1 MLALNWGPMK
11 TGYDELPWWGLT
23 APGWWVQ
30 PDRCLID
37 EQFALGSS
45 GRRRSHD
52 GGWLKDK
59 PPNQMVWLGG
69 QSLRLPLLSNGFR
82 CTKVT
87 LHCNIV
93 LQYWR
98 TTVTVHHKRRAP

>member
-1 MLALNWGPMK
+1 VLALNWGPTK

-45 GRRRSHD
+45 GRRRSHG

-59 PPNQMVWLGG
+59 PPKSVVGWVGKVYG
-69 QSLRLPLLSNGFR
+69 SLYCLTVF
-82 CTKVT
+82 
-87 LHCNIV
+87 
-93 LQYWR
+93 
-98 TTVTVHHKRRAP
+98 TVTKLHFNCNKCYSNEG

>member
-1 MLALNWGPMK
+1 M
-11 TGYDELPWWGLT
+11 PWWGLT

-59 PPNQMVWLGG
+59 TSNQMFGWVG
-69 QSLRLPLLSNGFR
+69 
-82 CTKVT
+82 KVYGSRYC
-87 LHCNIV
+87 LAKG
-93 LQYWR
+93 
-98 TTVTVHHKRRAP
+98 TVTGVIVSNCNMML